1 MLLKHRYQ
9 GGGPQDECV
18 GSLYWSVWQ
27 LQFSCRA
34 CTQVSLVQLGLVFLS
49 HPVFCQNSSIHN

>member
-9 GGGPQDECV
+9 GGGAQDECV
-18 GSLYWSVWQ
+18 GSLYCSVWQ

-34 CTQVSLVQLGLVFLS
+34 CTQISLVQLGGSGF
-49 HPVFCQNSSIHN
+49 PFSSSLLPK